1 VSQSRQL
8 AAIMFTDIVGF
19 TALMGDDE
27 EKGFD
32 LLIKN
37 RQVQKPLIAKY
48 HGKWIKEIGD
58 GVLASFNS
66 VSDAVYCAGAI
77 HKACEN
83 ESDLSLRI
91 GIHVGEVVFEGEDVF
106 GSGVNIASRL
116 ESLAPVGGILVSESV
131 YRNIQNRKGIHTEFN
146 GEENLKNVKDP
157 IKIYQ
162 LKITDWDVPESKVSE
177 RQSVTAIG
185 VPWKSKSQKKLA
197 VVLSIVVLIAM
208 AFLFFV
214 KKKKED
220 TSGQLVIKA
229 EPKSLAVAVMPFRN
243 DSEDPQNIYFC
254 NGLMEDVIN
263 QLSKING
270 IRVPSITSMLYYRT
284 NPQPYDIIVED
295 LKVTHLLEGSVRK
308 LHDRVL
314 MNVTLIDAKEN
325 SQIWSN
331 RYEMDLSVKEVWDIQ
346 FEIAG
351 QIMKSMQFT
360 LSEDVKA
367 NSKDIPTSD
376 YLSYDNYL
384 RAKDLL
390 KSWHLDENRK
400 AIDLLNESI
409 FRDPNFYV
417 ALAELSFAY
426 SQRTELTSGHWLDSA
441 GHYAQLAVGIK
452 SDLVE
457 ALVAQGYYETL
468 VGDTREGLRF
478 YQEAYDLNPKV
489 PNNFLGWCHMQMGN
503 YQYALEWALKMLKD
517 DPNNAVFYVDAA
529 DAANALGLFATARTL
544 TNEALVIRPGLQWA
558 VHNGIQTYYYENKYV
573 DALKYVEDSKDK
585 GDLGT
590 ANEANIY
597 LALAYYKLGESELA
611 LSHLRQIVDEHDG
624 RMSVMDIAQK
634 HLATSLLGFILKQTG
649 NIDEGQSVLEGLIKE
664 VELTLNEQF
673 PEKSMILAC
682 CYAAMGKQEKCL
694 EALEGNYVGIMVN
707 YYDLALFP
715 SFDIMREEPG
725 FQEIMNSLKER
736 TEEMRESVLAKGY
749 LDDIL
754 PDKIRRTQN

>member
-1 VSQSRQL
+1 MPESRQL
-8 AAIMFTDIVGF
+8 AAIMFTDIVGY

-27 EKGFD
+27 EKGFE
-32 LLIKN
+32 LLKKN

-48 HGKWIKEIGD
+48 RGKWIKEIGD

-83 ESDLSLRI
+83 EPGLSLRI
-91 GIHVGEVVFEGEDVF
+91 GIHVGEVVFDGDDVF

-131 YRNIQNRKGIHTEFN
+131 YRNIQNRKGIHTEFI

-157 IKIYQ
+157 IKIYL
-162 LKITDWDVPESKVSE
+162 LKITDLEVPASKVPE
-177 RQSVTAIG
+177 RQSVTAIN
-185 VPWKSKSQKKLA
+185 VPWKPKDKKKFA
-197 VVLSIVVLIAM
+197 AVLSIALLIIM

-214 KKKKED
+214 NQAKED
-220 TSGQLVIKA
+220 TAEQLVIKV
-229 EPKSLAVAVMPFRN
+229 EPESLSVAVMPFRN

-263 QLSKING
+263 QLSKIDG

-284 NPQPYDIIVED
+284 NPQPYSIIVED

-331 RYEMDLSVKEVWDIQ
+331 RYEMDLSVKEVWDMQ

-360 LSEDVKA
+360 LSEDVRA
-367 NSKDIPTSD
+367 NSEDIPTSN
-376 YLSYDNYL
+376 YLAYDNYL
-384 RAKDLL
+384 RAKDFL
-390 KSWHLDENRK
+390 KAWHLDDNRK
-400 AIDLLNESI
+400 AIDLLKETI
-409 FRDPNFYV
+409 FLDPNYHV

-441 GHYAQLAVGIK
+441 GYYAQLAVGIK
-452 SDLVE
+452 PDLAE
-457 ALVAQGYYETL
+457 TLVGQGYYETL
-468 VGDTREGLRF
+468 VGDTREGLRL

-517 DPNNAVFYVDAA
+517 DPKNAVFYVDAA
-529 DAANALGLFATARTL
+529 DAANALGLFASARTL
-544 TNEALVIRPGLQWA
+544 TNQALVIRPDLQWA
-558 VHNGIQTYYYENKYV
+558 VHNGIQTYYYEHKYV
-573 DALKYVEDSKDK
+573 DALKFVEDIKDK

-590 ANEANIY
+590 HYEANIY
-597 LALAYYKLGESELA
+597 LALAYYNLGESELA
-611 LSHLRQIVDEHDG
+611 LSLLKQLVDEHDG
-624 RMSVMDIAQK
+624 MMSVMDIAAK
-634 HLATSLLGFILKQTG
+634 YLATSLMGFILKQTS
-649 NIDEGQSVLEGLIKE
+649 NIDEGQSVLEGLLKDI
-664 VELTLNEQF
+664 ELTLNERF

-682 CYAAMGKQEKCL
+682 CYAALGMQDKCL
-694 EALEGNYVGIMVN
+694 EALEGSNGGIMVN
-707 YYDLALFP
+707 YFDLALFP
-715 SFDIMREEPG
+715 SFDIMREEPE
-725 FQEIMNSLKER
+725 FREIMNVLKER
-736 TEEMRESVLAKGY
+736 TGEMRENVLAKGY
-749 LDDIL
+749 NDDIL
-754 PDKIRRTQN
+754 GTLTN